1 MQEIGIVQKA
11 NFKEDAFLEHFRNFG
26 NVFYVKII
34 FIFSRLHTFVCF
46 HFLQT
51 SKDIHLWD
59 VKQFSVILIMTIF
72 CFAKLDET
80 KIKCIKTERD
90 K

>member
-26 NVFYVKII
+26 NVFYVKILSYFQD
-34 FIFSRLHTFVCF
+34 FIPLFASIS
-46 HFLQT
+46 Q
-51 SKDIHLWD
+51 DIYLWD
-59 VKQFSVILIMTIF
+59 VKQFSVILILTVF
-72 CFAKLDET
+72 CFVKLDET
-80 KIKCIKTERD
+80 KIKCIKKERD